1 MRREKIEPND
11 RPMPGVRETPACLK
25 SKSAG
30 GIRMSKSPVFRF
42 LKPSAIAMLSV
53 ASVLMS
59 VSVSARAADTLNVL
73 TWCDHEDPALLEPFE
88 KANSVKI
95 NFKDIDSTAAALA
108 VLGQSKPGDWDV
120 LVVDQ
125 TDTGRLAQMGLLQE
139 LNAKDYPFSDI
150 PAEIA
155 DPKLT
160 SVGGKLYTIPEKF
173 GYNTVAFNKTAADP
187 KAMTDI
193 NAIWDPKYKGR
204 LAVYDYYVPEIE
216 YVAIALGKKPSEL
229 SDADLPAIKEKL
241 IALKANAAM
250 VGDVTTVQ
258 QALAT
263 GAVDIL
269 VGGGEWVTAG
279 IAKDNPNLDY
289 VIPTQ
294 GGVRWQQGLG
304 VFAGSAKKD
313 LATKFVQYIV
323 SPEAQGKLATSS
335 CYWGMPANN
344 KAVLNDE
351 QKTILRWADQP
362 GYIKISYPYLQ
373 MTPDFDKKLQALWA
387 EVLQAK

>member
-1 MRREKIEPND
+1 MTTTSSITRQLAARLTRALLVSGIGLISFAAAAN
-11 RPMPGVRETPACLK
+11 A
-25 SKSAG
+25 AG
-30 GIRMSKSPVFRF
+30 N
-42 LKPSAIAMLSV
+42 
-53 ASVLMS
+53 
-59 VSVSARAADTLNVL
+59 LNVL
-73 TWCDHEDPALLEPFE
+73 TWCDHEDPALLQPFE
-88 KANSVKI
+88 QANDVKV
-95 NFKDIDSTAAALA
+95 NYKDIDSTAAALA

-125 TDTGRLAQMGLLQE
+125 TDTARLVGMKLLAP
-139 LNAKDYPFSDI
+139 LDAKNFPFADI

-160 SVGGKLYTIPEKF
+160 SVEGKLYTVPEKF
-173 GYNTVAFNKTAADP
+173 GYNTIAFNKTAVDP
-187 KAMTDI
+187 KAMEDI

-204 LAVYDYYVPEIE
+204 IAIYDYYVPEIE
-216 YVAIALGKKPSEL
+216 YVAIALGKKPAEL
-229 SDADLPAIKEKL
+229 TEADLPAIKEKL

-279 IAKDNPNLDY
+279 MAKDNPDLDY
-289 VIPTQ
+289 VIPAQ

-304 VFAGSAKKD
+304 VFAASKKPE

-335 CYWGMPANN
+335 CYWGMPANS
-344 KAVLNDE
+344 KAVLTDD
-351 QKTILRWADQP
+351 QKKILRWADQP
-362 GYIKISYPYLQ
+362 GYIKNSHPYLQ
-373 MTPDFDKKLQALWA
+373 MTSAFDKQLQALWA
-387 EVLQAK
+387 QVLQAK

>member
-1 MRREKIEPND
+1 MTMTSRK
-11 RPMPGVRETPACLK
+11 TYKL
-25 SKSAG
+25 
-30 GIRMSKSPVFRF
+30 
-42 LKPSAIAMLSV
+42 
-53 ASVLMS
+53 
-59 VSVSARAADTLNVL
+59 SARLTLALLASGIGFWSLATNAVAADNLNVL

-88 KANSVKI
+88 KANNVKI

-125 TDTGRLAQMGLLQE
+125 TDTGRLVQMKILAP
-139 LNAKDYPFSDI
+139 LNAKDFPFADI

-155 DPKLT
+155 DAKLT
-160 SVGGKLYTIPEKF
+160 SVDGTLYTVPEKF
-173 GYNTVAFNKTAADP
+173 GYNTVAFNKAVVDP
-187 KAMTDI
+187 KAMEDI

-204 LAVYDYYVPEIE
+204 IAIYDYYVPVIE
-216 YVAIALGKKPSEL
+216 YVAIALGKKPADLTS
-229 SDADLPAIKEKL
+229 SDLPAIKEKL

-279 IAKDNPNLDY
+279 MAKDNPDLDY
-289 VIPTQ
+289 VIPGQ

-304 VFAGSAKKD
+304 VFAASKNKD

-335 CYWGMPANN
+335 CYWGMPANS

-351 QKTILRWADQP
+351 QKKILRWTDQP
-362 GYIKISYPYLQ
+362 GYIKTSHPYLQ
-373 MTPDFDKKLQALWA
+373 MTSDFDKELQALWA
-387 EVLQAK
+387 QVLQSN

>member
-1 MRREKIEPND
+1 MTKASTRLPHA
-11 RPMPGVRETPACLK
+11 T
-25 SKSAG
+25 SSATRHFTARLTRLVLAS
-30 GIRMSKSPVFRF
+30 GIGLM
-42 LKPSAIAMLSV
+42 AMMAV
-53 ASVLMS
+53 AE
-59 VSVSARAADTLNVL
+59 ADNLNVL
-73 TWCDHEDPALLEPFE
+73 TWCDHEDPALLQPFE
-88 KANSVKI
+88 QANNVKV

-125 TDTGRLAQMGLLQE
+125 TDTGRLAGMNLLAPLE
-139 LNAKDYPFSDI
+139 AKDFPFADI

-160 SVGGKLYTIPEKF
+160 SHDGKLYTVPEKF
-173 GYNTVAFNKTAADP
+173 GYNTIAFNKAVVDP
-187 KAMTDI
+187 KAMDDI

-204 LAVYDYYVPEIE
+204 IAIYDYYVPEIE
-216 YVAIALGKKPSEL
+216 YVAIALGKKPADLSE
-229 SDADLPAIKEKL
+229 ADLPAIKDKL

-279 IAKDNPNLDY
+279 MAKDNPNLDY

-304 VFAGSAKKD
+304 VFAASKNKD

-323 SPEAQGKLATSS
+323 SPEAQAKLATSS
-335 CYWGMPANN
+335 CYWGMPANS
-344 KAVLNDE
+344 KATLTDD
-351 QKTILRWADQP
+351 QKKILRWTDQP
-362 GYIKISYPYLQ
+362 GYIKNSHPYLQ
-373 MTPDFDKKLQALWA
+373 MTSEFDKQLQALWA
-387 EVLQAK
+387 QVLQAK

>member
-1 MRREKIEPND
+1 MAFSHSFR
-11 RPMPGVRETPACLK
+11 
-25 SKSAG
+25 SAAARSCTALAFA
-30 GIRMSKSPVFRF
+30 GIA
-42 LKPSAIAMLSV
+42 LA
-53 ASVLMS
+53 
-59 VSVSARAADTLNVL
+59 VSIPARAADTLNVL
-73 TWCDHEDPALLEPFE
+73 TWCDHEDPALLGPFE
-88 KANSVKI
+88 QANNVKV

-120 LVVDQ
+120 LVVDE
-125 TDTGRLAQMGLLQE
+125 TDTGRLAKMGLLQE
-139 LNAKDYPFSDI
+139 LVAKDYPFSDI
-150 PAEIA
+150 PVEIA

-160 SVGGKLYTIPEKF
+160 SLDGKLYTVPEKF
-173 GYNTVAFNKTAADP
+173 GYNTVAFNKTAVDA
-187 KAMTDI
+187 ASMSDI
-193 NAIWDPKYKGR
+193 NAIWDVKHKGR
-204 LAVYDYYVPEIE
+204 IAVYDYYVPEIE

-229 SDADLPAIKEKL
+229 AEADLPAIKEKL

-279 IAKDNPNLDY
+279 MAKDNPNLDY

-294 GGVRWQQGLG
+294 GGVRWQQGLA
-304 VFAGSAKKD
+304 VFAGSTKKD

-323 SPEAQGKLATSS
+323 NPEAQGKLATSS
-335 CYWGMPANN
+335 CYWGMPANS
-344 KAVLNDE
+344 KAVLNDD
-351 QKTILRWADQP
+351 QKSILRWADQP
-362 GYIKISYPYLQ
+362 GYIKNSYPYLQ

-387 EVLQAK
+387 EVLQSK

>member
-1 MRREKIEPND
+1 M
-11 RPMPGVRETPACLK
+11 K
-25 SKSAG
+25 SSHRFYARQKSGAALLLFAG
-30 GIRMSKSPVFRF
+30 S
-42 LKPSAIAMLSV
+42 LIALIQG
-53 ASVLMS
+53 AQ
-59 VSVSARAADTLNVL
+59 AADTLNVL
-73 TWCDHEDPALLEPFE
+73 TWCDHEDPALLQPFE
-88 KANSVKI
+88 QANNVKI

-120 LVVDQ
+120 LVVDE
-125 TDTGRLAQMGLLQE
+125 TDTGRLAQMNLLAP
-139 LNAKDYPFSDI
+139 LDAKDFPFADI

-160 SVGGKLYTIPEKF
+160 SYEGKLYTVPEKF
-173 GYNTVAFNKTAADP
+173 GYNTVAYNKTAVDP

-204 LAVYDYYVPEIE
+204 VAIYDYYVPEIE
-216 YVAIALGKKPSEL
+216 YVAIALGKQPAEL

-241 IALKANAAM
+241 IALKANSAM

-258 QALAT
+258 QALAS
-263 GAVDIL
+263 GSVDIL

-279 IAKDNPNLDY
+279 ISKDNPDLDY

-304 VFAGSAKKD
+304 VFAGSKNPDMAK
-313 LATKFVQYIV
+313 KFVQYIV

-335 CYWGMPANN
+335 CYWGMPANS
-344 KAVLNDE
+344 KAVLSDD

-362 GYIKISYPYLQ
+362 GYIKTSHPYLQ

-387 EVLQAK
+387 EVLQSK

>member
-1 MRREKIEPND
+1 MKFSHRFRGK
-11 RPMPGVRETPACLK
+11 GKGAAALLF
-25 SKSAG
+25 AG
-30 GIRMSKSPVFRF
+30 S
-42 LKPSAIAMLSV
+42 LIA
-53 ASVLMS
+53 LMQG
-59 VSVSARAADTLNVL
+59 AQAEDTLNVL
-73 TWCDHEDPALLEPFE
+73 TWCDHEDPALLQPFE
-88 KANSVKI
+88 QANNVKI

-120 LVVDQ
+120 LVVDE
-125 TDTGRLAQMGLLQE
+125 TDTGRLAQMNLLAP
-139 LNAKDYPFSDI
+139 LDAKDFPFADI

-160 SVGGKLYTIPEKF
+160 SHDGKLYTVPEKF
-173 GYNTVAFNKTAADP
+173 GYNTVAYNKTAVDP
-187 KAMTDI
+187 EAMTDI

-204 LAVYDYYVPEIE
+204 IALYDYYVPEIE

-241 IALKANAAM
+241 IALKANSAM

-258 QALAT
+258 QALAS
-263 GAVDIL
+263 GSVDIL

-304 VFAGSAKKD
+304 VFAASKNPELAK
-313 LATKFVQYIV
+313 KFVQYIV

-335 CYWGMPANN
+335 CYWGMPANS
-344 KAVLNDE
+344 KAVLTDE
-351 QKTILRWADQP
+351 QKTILRWNDQP
-362 GYIKISYPYLQ
+362 GYIKTSYPYLQ

-387 EVLQAK
+387 EALQSQ